1 MTVNRYIWLFVLL
14 SLLAPASY
22 AGTRCFEE
30 MIGGS
35 DDACFHGSMKSKL
48 SMRQVICDFKLE
60 CPEHNQAIEWQE
72 VPSVSKALVNF
83 SLSGADSEDLARWHL
98 LRAKE
103 LLYAGQ
109 YDNAI
114 EECDEA
120 LEMLQRKEDQIL
132 SWYSL
137 YFKGI
142 ALKHDQAFEEA
153 DEVLGEALA
162 IATSINDQRFRL
174 YSLYAI
180 SNLMEFKEDHIKAL
194 EYYREFHRLHQHLN
208 EQSSKIK
215 EERDS
220 VLLVSMKLNA
230 KAGASAW
237 QWKFFAWFFFLFLC
251 LMVFYFRVPLL
262 ALLFKGRITPEV
274 SGTKYENGNKPV
286 FGLKL
291 PSGLA
296 QTDEEILVDEV
307 KIERLAALRNVRLL
321 TQEDWENFQTA
332 FGEIYPD
339 FLIKLRYIHPEI
351 TQAEEK
357 LSCLLRIHYGTKDVA
372 RTLAISPQSVSVS
385 RYRLRRR
392 MGLPLHRTLEEYI
405 MSF

>member
-1 MTVNRYIWLFVLL
+1 MTSNRYILLVVLL
-14 SLLAPASY
+14 SLLSPVAD

-30 MIGGS
+30 MIGGL
-35 DDACFHGSMKSKL
+35 DEACAHGPMKSKL
-48 SMRQVICDFKLE
+48 SMRQVICDFRLE

-83 SLSGADSEDLARWHL
+83 SLAGAEAEDLARWHV

-103 LLYAGQ
+103 HLYAGQ
-109 YDNAI
+109 YASAI

-120 LEMLQRKEDQIL
+120 LEMLERNEDQIL
-132 SWYSL
+132 SWYSY

-142 ALKHDQAFEEA
+142 ALKHSQAFQEA
-153 DEVLGEALA
+153 DVVLGEALA
-162 IATSINDQRFRL
+162 MATNINEQRFRL
-174 YSLYAI
+174 YTLYAI
-180 SNLMEFKEDHIKAL
+180 SGLMEFKEEHLKAL
-194 EYYREFHRLHQHLN
+194 EYYREFHRLHQVLN
-208 EQSSKIK
+208 ERSAKIK

-220 VLLVSMKLNA
+220 VVLASMKISA

-237 QWKFFAWFFFLFLC
+237 QWKVFAWFLIVLMFLTA
-251 LMVFYFRVPLL
+251 FYFRTPLL
-262 ALLFKGRITPEV
+262 AWFYKGRLAPEV
-274 SGTKYENGNKPV
+274 SGNK
-286 FGLKL
+286 FEQGKDAGFSLKL
-291 PSGLA
+291 PSRRP
-296 QTDEEILVDEV
+296 QTDDEILVDEV

-321 TQEDWENFQTA
+321 TQEDWETFQSA
-332 FGEIYPD
+332 FSEIYPD

-392 MGLPLHRTLEEYI
+392 MGLPLQRTLEEYI